1 VFVGAVERTCKSVG
15 YKTLAH
21 SSLNLP
27 ASTGIIFSTFSEA
40 EQLIIASS
48 IILECNTPMPLF
60 TSPFCQFDISW
71 AFKLIIGGVAMFNI
85 TFLSCHDKWFE
96 SCHQNSNGSP
106 PLHSTHLVEEKKYC
120 FVMLDWKATAKV
132 LQDIKTFML
141 HFGPNI
147 TLLAS
152 YIKSIVTPVL
162 TNAPQQPLQF
172 NWPV

>member
-1 VFVGAVERTCKSVG
+1 MGAVERTCKSVG
-15 YKTLAH
+15 YKTFG
-21 SSLNLP
+21 SFFIKP

-71 AFKLIIGGVAMFNI
+71 AFKLIIGDVAVFNI
-85 TFLSCHDKWFE
+85 TFL

-106 PLHSTHLVEEKKYC
+106 PLHSTHLVEEKIYC
-120 FVMLDWKATAKV
+120 FVMLDWNATAKV

-147 TLLAS
+147 TLLTS